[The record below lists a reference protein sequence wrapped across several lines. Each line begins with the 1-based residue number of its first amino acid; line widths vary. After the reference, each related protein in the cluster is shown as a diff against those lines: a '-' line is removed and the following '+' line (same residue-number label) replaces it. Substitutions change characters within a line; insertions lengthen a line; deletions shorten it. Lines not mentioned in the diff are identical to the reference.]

1 MTPETASS
9 GDPQP
14 AGMSEASRL
23 AGVFFEPKKA
33 FADIAARPRWIVPLL
48 LLVVAGIGI
57 ATLYSQKGV
66 MRIAAEQQMANNA
79 QLQQMPPDQRAQA
92 MERGMKITT
101 IIGYCIP
108 ILIPVSYLVMAL
120 VLWAIVSGILSA
132 PVRFGQVFAI
142 VTYAQMPGL
151 LMSILMVIVLQ
162 LKNAADYNVQNPL
175 MFNPG
180 AFMDPQTSPKFVY
193 SLATSLDLFT
203 IWILLLVATGL
214 KAAAGKR
221 LSFGGALF
229 AVMLPWAVIILGK
242 AAFAGLT
249 G

>member
-1 MTPETASS
+1 MTPETIAP
-9 GDPQP
+9 DQHQP
-14 AGMSEASRL
+14 AGMSEIARI

-48 LLVVAGIGI
+48 LLIVTAF
-57 ATLYSQKGV
+57 ALSMMFAQKGV
-66 MRIAAEQQMANNA
+66 MRITVEQQMANNA
-79 QLQQMPPDQRAQA
+79 QFQQLPADQRAQRVE
-92 MERGMKITT
+92 MGVKIGT

-108 ILIPVSYLVMAL
+108 IVIPVMFLLIALVM
-120 VLWAIVSGILSA
+120 WGITSGILSA

-142 VTYAQMPGL
+142 VAYAELPGL
-151 LMSILMVIVLQ
+151 LKQIMIAIVVQ
-162 LKNAADYNVQNPL
+162 IKNVGDINIQNPL

-180 AFMDPQTSPKFVY
+180 AFMDPQTSSKFIYTVA
-193 SLATSLDLFT
+193 SWLDLFT
-203 IWILLLVATGL
+203 LWIILLMATGL
-214 KAAAGKR
+214 KAAAGKK

-229 AVMLPWAVIILGK
+229 AVVLPWAVIVLIS

>member
-1 MTPETASS
+1 MTPDTASS

-14 AGMSEASRL
+14 EGMSEVSRL
-23 AGVFFEPKKA
+23 AGVFFEPKRA
-33 FADIAARPRWIVPLL
+33 FSDIAARPRWIVPLL
-48 LLVVAGIGI
+48 LLVITSIGMVL
-57 ATLYSQKGV
+57 LYSQKGV
-66 MRIAAEQQMANNA
+66 MRMTIEQQMANSPQTQ
-79 QLQQMPPDQRAQA
+79 QLPPDQRAAA
-92 MERGMKITT
+92 MERAIKFAT

-108 ILIPVSYLVMAL
+108 IFVPISFLVMAL

-142 VTYAQMPGL
+142 VTYAQLPTV
-151 LMSILMVIVLQ
+151 LMSILMAIVLQ

-193 SLATSLDLFT
+193 SLASSLDLFT

-214 KAAAGKR
+214 KAAGGKK

-229 AVMLPWAVIILGK
+229 AVMLPWAVIVLGK

>member
-1 MTPETASS
+1 
-9 GDPQP
+9 
-14 AGMSEASRL
+14 MSEVSRL

-48 LLVVAGIGI
+48 LMIVSAVGI
-57 ATLYSQKGV
+57 TSLYSQKGV
-66 MRIAAEQQMANNA
+66 MRIAAEQQMANNPQIQ
-79 QLQQMPPDQRAQA
+79 QLAPDQKAA
-92 MERGMKITT
+92 ALERGMKFAT

-108 ILIPVSYLVMAL
+108 VLIPVFYLVMAL

-132 PVRFGQVFAI
+132 PVRFGQAFAI
-142 VTYAQMPGL
+142 VTYAQLPGL
-151 LMSILMVIVLQ
+151 LMSILIVVVLQ
-162 LKNAADYNVQNPL
+162 LKSPADFNVQNPL

-180 AFMDPQTSPKFVY
+180 AFMDQQSSPKFIY

-214 KAAAGKR
+214 NAAGGKK

-229 AVMLPWAVIILGK
+229 AVLLPWAVIVLGK
-242 AAFAGLT
+242 AVLAGLS